1 MSIEDQLGST
11 EIEQAEEQYER
22 DDSVQEA
29 HIPRMAPPQ
38 NTITHPTQLEPPDL
52 EGKSF
57 GWILLN
63 HRESIFDMIA
73 DGENLDSMMR
83 YFGQFTALFAAI
95 FGATLGFYAFNL
107 QIVFAAIKAP
117 VLIFGT
123 VAICL
128 PALFTF
134 NMLLGSKLSF
144 KQTSTMLSVTAYIM
158 ATVLVSLALIVLFF
172 IVSTSSKNFILLLNV
187 AAFGIAGLFGV
198 RMLWT
203 GMDYLTIRSG
213 YEPNRQIIQIWTL
226 IYIFVGTQLAW
237 ILRPFIGSSGETI
250 LFRKIEGNFYQAV
263 FQAFVNLITG

>member
-1 MSIEDQLGST
+1 MSN
-11 EIEQAEEQYER
+11 EEQVNAAAEAR
-22 DDSVQEA
+22 DEEPISEEPILRIEPPHEPSVS
-29 HIPRMAPPQ
+29 
-38 NTITHPTQLEPPDL
+38 PTQSDPPDL
-52 EGKSF
+52 DGKSF

-73 DGENLDSMMR
+73 DGKNLDQMLR
-83 YFGQFTALFAAI
+83 YFGLFTALFAAL
-95 FGATLGFYAFNL
+95 FGATLGFYALNL
-107 QIVFAAIKAP
+107 QIVFAAVKAP
-117 VLIFGT
+117 ILIFGT

-144 KQTSTMLSVTAYIM
+144 KQTSAMLSVTAYIM
-158 ATVLVSLALIVLFF
+158 ATVLVSLSLIVLFF

-198 RMLWT
+198 RMLWM
-203 GMDYLTIRSG
+203 GMNYLTIKSG

-237 ILRPFIGSSGETI
+237 ILRPFIGSPGETV
-250 LFRKIEGNFYQAV
+250 LFRNIEGNFYQAV
-263 FQAFVNLITG
+263 FHAFVNLIAG

>member
-1 MSIEDQLGST
+1 MNNEDQL
-11 EIEQAEEQYER
+11 EAVDEEYVLRAE
-22 DDSVQEA
+22 
-29 HIPRMAPPQ
+29 PPQ
-38 NTITHPTQLEPPDL
+38 DETDYRRPSEPPDL

-63 HRESIFDMIA
+63 HREAIFDMIA
-73 DGENLDSMMR
+73 AGENLDGMIR
-83 YFGQFTALFAAI
+83 YFGQYTALFAAI
-95 FGATLGFYAFNL
+95 FGATLGFYALNL

-117 VLIFGT
+117 ILIFGT
-123 VAICL
+123 VGICL

-134 NMLLGSKLSF
+134 NVLLGSKLSF
-144 KQTSTMLSVTAYIM
+144 KQTSAMLSVTAYIM
-158 ATVLVSLALIVLFF
+158 ATVLVSLALIMLFF
-172 IVSTSSKNFILLLNV
+172 MVSTSSKSFILLLNV

-237 ILRPFIGSSGETI
+237 ILRPFIGSPGETV
-250 LFRKIEGNFYQAV
+250 LFRDIEGNFYQAV
-263 FQAFVNLITG
+263 FHAFINLIVG